1 MLYLSDSLLS
11 IVFRLFQNV
20 IQVTVFLS
28 LLFVIY
34 ILYYTDGGHQ
44 EVFFT
49 NRKTFQVVE
58 GFLVWYGW
66 WVGLGIAS
74 SVGLGTG
81 LHTFV
86 LFLAP
91 LIVQTTVT
99 AYSCQSLDFK
109 THGHD
114 SFICPETQAG
124 NITIFN
130 IFGKVF
136 LETTFWGIG
145 TAIGEL
151 PPYFVA
157 RAAALA
163 GQDDPEFAS
172 IETILKKKMN
182 ERTIYENLQV
192 PNPLFDLAGIMCGH
206 FGVPFVTFFG
216 ATLIGKALFKC
227 NIQGFS
233 MVVVFSKDIL
243 VLIRE
248 TLSDKAPVLNEMLGT
263 ILDKLANQYSTT
275 PNETEKN
282 TNFIALGWNTFL
294 IGMIVY
300 FLLSTIEALAVS
312 HMKFLS
318 KKTK

>member
-1 MLYLSDSLLS
+1 MEKITIWNSPFLILKYFILYLSDSIIS
-11 IVFRLFQNV
+11 IIFKLFQNL
-20 IQVTVFLS
+20 IQVSIFVS
-28 LLFVIY
+28 LIIAIY

-44 EVFFT
+44 E
-49 NRKTFQVVE
+49 TFQVVE
-58 GFLVWYGW
+58 GFVVWYGW

-99 AYSCQSLDFK
+99 AYACQSLDFK

-114 SFICPETQAG
+114 SFICPEKQTG

-130 IFGKVF
+130 IFAKVF

-172 IETILKKKMN
+172 IETILKKKRK

-192 PNPLFDLAGIMCGH
+192 MMHSMMTNLGFWGI
-206 FGVPFVTFFG
+206 
-216 ATLIGKALFKC
+216 LICASVSIINSG
-227 NIQGFS
+227 
-233 MVVVFSKDIL
+233 SK
-243 VLIRE
+243 
-248 TLSDKAPVLNEMLGT
+248 S
-263 ILDKLANQYSTT
+263 
-275 PNETEKN
+275 
-282 TNFIALGWNTFL
+282 
-294 IGMIVY
+294 IV
-300 FLLSTIEALAVS
+300 
-312 HMKFLS
+312 
-318 KKTK
+318 